1 MEKVYLLKIITLD
14 DFSFPLHVVTAT
26 NSNIQHYQ
34 KSIFSNY

>member
-14 DFSFPLHVVTAT
+14 DFLFPLHVVTAAD
-26 NSNIQHYQ
+26 SNIQHYQ